1 MPSTAHVPQPTPEHL
16 ETETETE
23 VVREDADD
31 VEFVD
36 EQAELD
42 SARQRLRRSPA
53 MAALTALIVCAALTV
68 FALGAVV
75 LADSLVD
82 PARSAQTWIGV
93 GFMVAGVLMGLL
105 TRKAD
110 RRVVPEHRVSGL
122 AYSAVLGLGLLSS
135 MVSLGLMAPTTKTGM
150 QTLGSV
156 FVTLAGVS
164 LGEAAARV
172 VRAEYLRA
180 AVCVLAFFL
189 LVLFSPITPWLWL
202 CLVVGAAIGLVQTL
216 LRR

>member
-1 MPSTAHVPQPTPEHL
+1 MPSTAYVPQPTPENL
-16 ETETETE
+16 EPETETE
-23 VVREDADD
+23 VIREDAGD

-42 SARQRLRRSPA
+42 SARQRLRRSPV

-75 LADSLVD
+75 LADSLAD
-82 PARSAQTWIGV
+82 PAPSARSWIGV
-93 GFMVAGVLMGLL
+93 GFMVTGVLMGLL
-105 TRKAD
+105 TRKTD
-110 RRVVPEHRVSGL
+110 RRVVPEHRSSGL

-135 MVSLGLMAPTTKTGM
+135 MISLGMMVPTTDAGM
-150 QTLGSV
+150 QALGSV

-172 VRAEYLRA
+172 VRAEYPRA
-180 AVCVLAFFL
+180 AVCVLTFFL

-202 CLVVGAAIGLVQTL
+202 CLVVGAVIGLAQTL

>member
-1 MPSTAHVPQPTPEHL
+1 MPSTAHVPQPVPEHL
-16 ETETETE
+16 DPETE
-23 VVREDADD
+23 VVREDAAD

-42 SARQRLRRSPA
+42 SARQRLRRSPV
-53 MAALTALIVCAALTV
+53 MAALTAMIVCAALTV

-82 PARSAQTWIGV
+82 PALSAQTWIGV

-105 TRKAD
+105 TRKTD
-110 RRVVPEHRVSGL
+110 RRIVPEHRASGL

-135 MVSLGLMAPTTKTGM
+135 MIFLGLMAPTTDAGM

-180 AVCVLAFFL
+180 AVCVLTFFL

-202 CLVVGAAIGLVQTL
+202 CLVVGAVIGLVQTL